1 MVVSTLAM
9 DGHIAGKASHSLV
22 RVGMR
27 LDGIMEQWLSNQIVD
42 WENRDVE
49 FSAQKTI
56 TQISDRLQQNHLD
69 NVDA

>member
-27 LDGIMEQWLSNQIVD
+27 LDGIMEQWLSNQIV
-42 WENRDVE
+42 N
-49 FSAQKTI
+49 
-56 TQISDRLQQNHLD
+56 
-69 NVDA
+69 